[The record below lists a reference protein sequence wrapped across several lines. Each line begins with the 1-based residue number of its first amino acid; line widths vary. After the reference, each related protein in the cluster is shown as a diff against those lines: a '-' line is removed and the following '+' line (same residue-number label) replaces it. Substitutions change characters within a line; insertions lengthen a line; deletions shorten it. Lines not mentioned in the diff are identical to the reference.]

1 MRSARLAKFSTCW
14 RSVERTRLAEEAW
27 VGSFAGLHGTGK
39 VRDQQSWPPVS
50 GVLVQAVVSP
60 EEGRSEVQC
69 LLHEVQGCRT
79 SATCATINRRPPPSH
94 CCSGR
99 RPRGK
104 RTHPVE
110 MPSEKGRGVGSMGSD
125 ATLQNVGEIQ
135 GRRQNGDVHKPN
147 DDICEVTGRKHRI
160 SHSTSAY

>member
-1 MRSARLAKFSTCW
+1 MWSARLAKFSTCW

-69 LLHEVQGCRT
+69 LLHEVQGCRPI
-79 SATCATINRRPPPSH
+79 ATCTAINRRPPPSH

-99 RPRGK
+99 RRRGK

-110 MPSEKGRGVGSMGSD
+110 MPSEKR
-125 ATLQNVGEIQ
+125 Q
-135 GRRQNGDVHKPN
+135 GRRLDGKRCNATKRRRDSGKTAKWQRPQ
-147 DDICEVTGRKHRI
+147 
-160 SHSTSAY
+160 A